1 MHLFA
6 LRKIYSRSLPES
18 KSLGERDREGAL
30 DLATMEVF
38 AFGILLG
45 AAFTLATCSV
55 LGLAPTSPGGGG
67 RGGGR
72 GGGAGR
78 EEKEGREG
86 GGGGKETG
94 GGGGEGVE
102 AASVL
107 GPVDASESAVMM
119 SMVRE
124 PPMEDDE
131 LPTML
136 TMLGDHDTDL
146 GVAQVEWV
154 EQDVL
159 DVVEREVEVQK
170 QVDVRVVEVD
180 VVVAPGVVVSEA
192 LLAAE

>member
-6 LRKIYSRSLPES
+6 LRKVYSRSLPES

-45 AAFTLATCSV
+45 AAFTLAACSV

-67 RGGGR
+67 RGGGGGDGR

-86 GGGGKETG
+86 GGGGG
-94 GGGGEGVE
+94 GGGGVE
-102 AASVL
+102 AAAVL
-107 GPVDASESAVMM
+107 GPVDASESAVVM

-146 GVAQVEWV
+146 GVGSGVMLRTPAL
-154 EQDVL
+154 DDAVL
-159 DVVEREVEVQK
+159 EYGLRNLSAT
-170 QVDVRVVEVD
+170 RRLS
-180 VVVAPGVVVSEA
+180 A
-192 LLAAE
+192 

>member
-72 GGGAGR
+72 GEGQGGKRRR
-78 EEKEGREG
+78 EEK
-86 GGGGKETG
+86 
-94 GGGGEGVE
+94 GEGEEKKQVE
-102 AASVL
+102 VVEKGWRQLQYSVL
-107 GPVDASESAVMM
+107 
-119 SMVRE
+119 SMHPS
-124 PPMEDDE
+124 PP
-131 LPTML
+131 
-136 TMLGDHDTDL
+136 
-146 GVAQVEWV
+146 
-154 EQDVL
+154 
-159 DVVEREVEVQK
+159 
-170 QVDVRVVEVD
+170 
-180 VVVAPGVVVSEA
+180 
-192 LLAAE
+192 